1 MTKRQVLAGF
11 FFIKKHVCACV
22 CVCVCVWGGGGGGP
36 VTSFKV
42 NFNFPK
48 FQGGGQHML
57 SRGGGGGCQTFFL
70 MGWSP
75 IAKR

>member
-1 MTKRQVLAGF
+1 MTKRQVQAGF
-11 FFIKKHVCACV
+11 FFIKQITYVCA
-22 CVCVCVWGGGGGGP
+22 WGGGGEGP

-48 FQGGGQHML
+48 FQGG
-57 SRGGGGGCQTFFL
+57 SNICYPGGGGVGCQTFFL
-70 MGWSP
+70 MRWSP